1 MGASNTHE
9 ILERETMKRNI
20 YTKSKCRSVVQM
32 GFLKYFIVHFY
43 DWCRKKGE
51 KGGKIREKHK
61 RKKVSEKKG
70 GKREKENR

>member
-9 ILERETMKRNI
+9 IFERETMKRNI

-51 KGGKIREKHK
+51 KGRKIREKHK
-61 RKKVSEKKG
+61 PLTCKVDPDAIRK
-70 GKREKENR
+70 